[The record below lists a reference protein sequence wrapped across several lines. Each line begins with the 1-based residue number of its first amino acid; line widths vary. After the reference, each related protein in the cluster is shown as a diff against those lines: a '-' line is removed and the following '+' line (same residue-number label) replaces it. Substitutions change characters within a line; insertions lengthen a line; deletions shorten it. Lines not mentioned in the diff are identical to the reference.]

1 MQSVAELLD
10 AIKERRNLTTD
21 SALAAA
27 LGVSRQTVNNWR
39 QGRNTPDPVACATIA
54 GLTGEPLALVMGIA
68 GEQRAIS
75 REEKAVWRK
84 LAATAMTLAIGLSL
98 ALPVRAEAVAK
109 AFQATPSYTLC
120 EMSMGSH
127 GTPTGSFYA
136 GSTADCVHRREF
148 WAIPAETLSNRRRLV
163 VHPFNG
169 ARSAF
174 WQVATSFRST
184 QQRQGMPAG
193 RSAR

>member
-84 LAATAMTLAIGLSL
+84 LAATAMTLAIGVSL
-98 ALPVRAEAVAK
+98 ALPVRAEAVRHGFEASPTIHYAK
-109 AFQATPSYTLC
+109 SAVSPNGGAAGHLSTSSVTRPS
-120 EMSMGSH
+120 
-127 GTPTGSFYA
+127 A
-136 GSTADCVHRREF
+136 
-148 WAIPAETLSNRRRLV
+148 
-163 VHPFNG
+163 
-169 ARSAF
+169 SAPP
-174 WQVATSFRST
+174 
-184 QQRQGMPAG
+184 G
-193 RSAR
+193 